1 MMSNTELQR
10 TVEDELKWN
19 PSLDASHIGVTVK
32 DGIVTLTG
40 YVVSY
45 FQKKKAES
53 LVKHL
58 AHVKAVVD
66 ELELKLPNSAKR
78 GDLDLAES
86 ALEVLKLNVLVP
98 AGKIL
103 VTVDNGWISLDGVV
117 DWQYQRTAAEDAIK
131 YLTGVRGISNN
142 VTVKSTVHP
151 ADVKLKIQNALIRN
165 AQIDASH
172 ITVDTANGKATLAGH
187 VRSWI
192 EREQAEAAAWSA
204 PGISKVENRI
214 SIAP

>member
-19 PSLDASHIGVTVK
+19 PSIDSSHIGVTVK

-40 YVVSY
+40 YVTSY

-58 AHVKAVVD
+58 ANVKAVVD
-66 ELELKLPNSAKR
+66 ELELKLPNSAQR
-78 GDLDLAES
+78 SDLDLAES
-86 ALEVLKLNVLVP
+86 ALEVLKLNILVP

-151 ADVKLKIQNALIRN
+151 ADVKAKIQNALIRN

-172 ITVDTANGKATLAGH
+172 ITVDTVNGKATLAGH

-192 EREQAEAAAWSA
+192 EKEQAEAAAWSA

-214 SIAP
+214 SISP